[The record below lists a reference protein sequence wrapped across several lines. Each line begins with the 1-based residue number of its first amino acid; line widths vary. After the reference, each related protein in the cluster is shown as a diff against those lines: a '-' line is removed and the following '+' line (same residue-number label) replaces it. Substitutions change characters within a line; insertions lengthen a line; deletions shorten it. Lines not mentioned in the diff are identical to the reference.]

1 MLANARAEQFSV
13 TIRTEATSIG
23 SGVSL
28 EVTQGRK
35 NGIRR
40 EVLQTVNL
48 VVASSTMA
56 MSIWTTSRKHDLE
69 RSIPPPLFDF
79 GMVA

>member
-1 MLANARAEQFSV
+1 MTSWGSHDVGVVVDEVLANARAEQFSV
-13 TIRTEATSIG
+13 TIRTEAASVG

-40 EVLQTVNL
+40 EVLQTVNP
-48 VVASSTMA
+48 VVASST
-56 MSIWTTSRKHDLE
+56 IHQNE
-69 RSIPPPLFDF
+69 
-79 GMVA
+79 GVAEAPH